1 MKLRQINCRNFP
13 VESIPFQPAPPSEGE
28 FYGQLILSVPS
39 SASDMPISLYLQN
52 CERAV
57 NHTGWMIRLLGSAI
71 AQFKKHRC
79 GRTALALFGHLGEEY
94 CELGQYEKAKQ
105 LSTQALA
112 ASRRSKWIIIFSRK
126 NNKYQENINNSDNIH
141 FNHE

>member
-13 VESIPFQPAPPSEGE
+13 VEPIPFQPAPRTEGE
-28 FYGQLILSVPS
+28 FYGQLILSVS
-39 SASDMPISLYLQN
+39 SSTGDMPISLYLQ
-52 CERAV
+52 
-57 NHTGWMIRLLGSAI
+57 TGEPYRLDDRLLGSAV

-105 LSTQALA
+105 LFTQALVEP
-112 ASRRSKWIIIFSRK
+112 RKSKWSIIFSRK
-126 NNKYQENINNSDNIH
+126 KDKYRENINNSNNIY